1 MKKKKLK
8 DVTFKKGLMSNST
21 LGIFKNIPDIQ
32 GHIQTQGDY
41 GDDETCG
48 WFLGTRGENADVL
61 SKFIGEAISIHAYT
75 RRVFHPED
83 PTPISEEKK
92 NSPGYLAAMQSLQDN
107 FYRLNAFIN
116 KYATPFYSMRYQGHM
131 LWETTLPA
139 LIGYFS
145 AMLHNP
151 NNVTMQASTATTL
164 LEWMVGYDICKMIGF
179 ADKPQ
184 PWAHITCDGSVA
196 NLEALWAIR
205 ELKFFPLGIKDALEK
220 EDLFSDI
227 KEKVKVK
234 LPDGKK
240 KVLVELDTWQLLNL
254 ATDDILSLPAEIAEK
269 YNAHHKKDDPPNTI
283 ETDDVWQ
290 VLKSK
295 YSVNALGMVAFTRK
309 YMKDIE
315 NLPAFIVPSTRHY
328 SWPKAGYILGL
339 GTGTEGGQNA
349 CDTDLS
355 NQMIG
360 ICVDDKAR
368 MDMEKFEKV
377 IKQCC
382 EKKIPLLLT
391 VAVLGSTEE
400 SAVDHL
406 DKIIKIRDE
415 YKKKNFF
422 FNVHVDAAWGGYQV
436 STIRKNFDLEWPTT
450 PEDLAKF
457 DKFVEEDSSDPFIP
471 DAELSNVYCG
481 SHLIEQLKHVRKAD
495 SVTIDPHKCGYIP
508 YPAGSISYRNGRLR
522 KLLYYTAPYIS
533 AGSSAAAP
541 GCPKGKQPPTVD
553 EYSIGEFGVEGS
565 KPGAAAASVFLSH
578 SVIRP
583 SVKGYGKILNRS
595 FLNTKMFYIY
605 LVYIAKEIEKK
616 EDFFVVP
623 LQEPPKGFY
632 DFVKKNIFDKPLKKI
647 LEKKNIREFIK
658 KIGPDQNIFNYAFN
672 FYVEKNGK
680 KEVNKDIAWVN
691 AFNKLIYDKL
701 HVRPWE
707 NVEELD
713 LMITMTTFNK
723 DEYGDRFIAPLGKR
737 LLVEKPEEIES
748 LNYHRSV
755 VMDPWV
761 AETYFSEDKHMNFF
775 QSVVVPTLLDTVR
788 KCVKEIKECMKDYEE
803 E

>member
-8 DVTFKKGLMSNST
+8 DVTFKKGLMSNT
-21 LGIFKNIPDIQ
+21 TFDIFKNIPDIQ
-32 GHIQTQGDY
+32 GHMQTQADY
-41 GDDETCG
+41 GDDEVCG
-48 WFLGTRGENADVL
+48 WFFGTRGENADVL
-61 SKFIGEAISIHAYT
+61 SKFIRQAIDIHKYT
-75 RRVFHPED
+75 RRSFHPED
-83 PTPISEEKK
+83 PTPITEEIK
-92 NSPGYLAAMQSLQDN
+92 STPGYLAAMQSLQDN

-116 KYATPFYSMRYQGHM
+116 QYATPFYSMRYQGHM

-145 AMLHNP
+145 GMMHNS
-151 NNVTMQASTATTL
+151 NNVVMQGSTATTL
-164 LEWMVGYDICKMIGF
+164 LEWMVGYDLCKMVGF

-196 NLEALWAIR
+196 NLEATWATR
-205 ELKFFPLGIKDALEK
+205 ELKLFPLGIKDALEND
-220 EDLFSDI
+220 EVLSGF

-234 LPDGKK
+234 LPDGTK
-240 KVLVELDTWQLLNL
+240 KVLVELDSWQLLNL
-254 ATDDILSLPAEIAEK
+254 TTEDILALPAEIARQYDE
-269 YNAHHKKDDPPNTI
+269 HHKKDKPPKTI
-283 ETDDVWQ
+283 GIDEVWQ
-290 VLKSK
+290 ILKNG
-295 YSVNALGMVAFTRK
+295 YSANALGMVAFTRK
-309 YMKDIE
+309 YMKDVE

-339 GTGTEGGQNA
+339 GTGTKSALNA
-349 CDTDLS
+349 CDTDLG

-360 ICVDDKAR
+360 ICVDDRAR
-368 MDMEKFEKV
+368 MDMKKFKAAV
-377 IKQCC
+377 KHCY
-382 EKKIPLLLT
+382 EKKVPLLLT

-400 SAVDHL
+400 SAVDPL
-406 DKIIKIRDE
+406 AEILKIRDE
-415 YKKKNFF
+415 YKKKNYF

-436 STIRKNFDLEWPTT
+436 STIRRNFDLEWPTT
-450 PEDLAKF
+450 PEDVQKF
-457 DKFVEEDSSDPFIP
+457 DKFVDEDSKNPFIP
-471 DAELSNVYCG
+471 AAEMSKVYCG
-481 SHLIEQLKHVRKAD
+481 SHLIEQLMHVRDAD

-508 YPAGSISYRNGRLR
+508 YPAGSIAYRNGDMR

-533 AGSSAAAP
+533 SGSDAGAP
-541 GCPKGKQPPTVD
+541 ECPKGKPAPSVD
-553 EYSIGEFGVEGS
+553 DYSIGEFGVEGS
-565 KPGAAAASVFLSH
+565 KPGAAAAAVFLSH

-583 SVKGYGKILNRS
+583 SIKGYGKILNRS

-605 LVYIAKEIEKK
+605 LVYMAKKIEKK

-632 DFVKKNIFDKPLKKI
+632 EFVNKNIYGKPLNKI
-647 LEKKNIREFIK
+647 LAKKNIREFIK

-672 FYVEKNGK
+672 FYLEEKGK
-680 KEVNKDIAWVN
+680 KEVNKDINWVN

-701 HVRPWE
+701 HVHPWE

-713 LMITMTTFNK
+713 LMITMTTFNM
-723 DEYGDRFIAPLGKR
+723 DEYGNQFIVPLGKR
-737 LLVEKPEEIES
+737 LLVENPEKIES

-775 QSVVVPTLLDTVR
+775 QSVVVPTLLDTV
-788 KCVKEIKECMKDYEE
+788 KECVKEIRQCMKDYEQE
-803 E
+803 